1 MADTQILIRIDQ
13 EMKKKLARF
22 ALLEGKNSS
31 QVVRELVEQYIQNHD
46 ISVYIDDLWERVN
59 KKFTAK
65 GISTKEIKQ
74 AILAVRAKQK

>member
-46 ISVYIDDLWERVN
+46 ISVYIDDLWGRVN
-59 KKFTAK
+59 KKFKAK

-74 AILAVRAKQK
+74 AILAVRAEQK